1 MDALQLTVPF
11 SGIGTLAQAAAPPPA
26 WVQFAPLV
34 FILLIF
40 YFIAIRPARKKQME
54 LQQTIDSLKK
64 GDKVITTGGLYA
76 EIVSTE
82 KSSAV
87 VKISDNV
94 KVRVSKSA
102 IAGLQ
107 NPDSGA

>member
-1 MDALQLTVPF
+1 MDPLRLTTPLV
-11 SGIGTLAQAAAPPPA
+11 GTLAQASAAPPA

-40 YFIAIRPARKKQME
+40 YFIAIRPARKKQVE

-76 EIVSTE
+76 EVVSTE
-82 KSSAV
+82 KTSAV
-87 VKISDNV
+87 LKISEGV
-94 KVRVSKSA
+94 KVRVAKSA

-107 NPDSGA
+107 NQETGA

>member
-1 MDALQLTVPF
+1 MHALRLTDAAAGV
-11 SGIGTLAQAAAPPPA
+11 LAQAAAPPPA

-40 YFIAIRPARKKQME
+40 YFIAIRPARKKQLE
-54 LQQTIDSLKK
+54 LQKTIEGLQK

-76 EIVSTE
+76 EVVSSD
-82 KSSAV
+82 KVSVV
-87 VKISDNV
+87 VKISDGV
-94 KVRVSKSA
+94 KVRVAKSA

-107 NPDSGA
+107 NQESGA